1 VNITP
6 SFLGRGSWLAKRD
19 PRVPI
24 LVAIL
29 FILAMIPAWDGRLV
43 LGLLVAALLYY
54 RSAGIPFA
62 RVRRNWTVAL
72 TLITI
77 VVIVN
82 SVLTGDRVRGME
94 TIHTYFFIPVLG
106 TAVSAESITYA
117 VTQWLRYVA
126 MITVGFPMAFC
137 IAPNDLGTAF
147 ARLGLPEKLAFG
159 LDLTFRFLPSLAVDY
174 HQTIDAQRVRGYEP
188 GGGRGGPINRLRR
201 MVPILTPLTMNAI
214 SGAEDTIDAMDL
226 RAFGTGRR
234 SWLRELRYDAND
246 RLLLLAFAALLFAFT
261 VLGFAGIT
269 SELYVFPFLLDAAGA

>member
-6 SFLGRGSWLAKRD
+6 SFLGRGSWLARRD

-43 LGLLVAALLYY
+43 LAMLVAALLYY

-62 RVRRNWTVAL
+62 RVRRNWFVAL

-82 SVLTGDRVRGME
+82 SILTNDRVRGME
-94 TIHTYFFIPVLG
+94 TIHTYFVIPVLG
-106 TAVSAESITYA
+106 TTVSAESITYA

-137 IAPNDLGTAF
+137 IAPNDLGVAF

-174 HQTIDAQRVRGYEP
+174 QQTIDAQRVRGYEP
-188 GGGRGGPINRLRR
+188 GGGKGGPIARLRR

-226 RAFGTGRR
+226 RAFGTGKR
-234 SWLRELRYDAND
+234 SWLRDLRFDSVDWAI
-246 RLLLLAFAALLFAFT
+246 
-261 VLGFAGIT
+261 VLGFAALAVGAT
-269 SELYVFPFLLDAAGA
+269 LANVFLGAGAIWVPPPLIPG

>member
-1 VNITP
+1 MNITP

-29 FILAMIPAWDGRLV
+29 FIIAMIPAWDGRLV
-43 LGLLVAALLYY
+43 LGMLIVALLYY

-94 TIHTYFFIPVLG
+94 TIHEYFKIPLIG
-106 TAVSAESITYA
+106 TSVSAESITYA
-117 VTQWLRYVA
+117 VTQWLRYVS

-137 IAPNDLGTAF
+137 IAPNDLGVAF
-147 ARLGLPEKLAFG
+147 ARLRLPEKLAFG
-159 LDLTFRFLPSLAVDY
+159 LDLTFRFLPSLSVDY
-174 HQTIDAQRVRGYEP
+174 QTTIDAQRVRGYEP
-188 GGGRGGPINRLRR
+188 AGGKGGPINRLRR

-226 RAFGTGRR
+226 RAFGTGKRT
-234 SWLRELRYDAND
+234 WLRDLRFDTIDWAI
-246 RLLLLAFAALLFAFT
+246 
-261 VLGFAGIT
+261 VLGFVALAIGAT
-269 SELYVFPFLLDAAGA
+269 LANVFLGAGAIWVPPPLIPG

>member
-43 LGLLVAALLYY
+43 LAMLVAALVYY

-77 VVIVN
+77 VVLVN
-82 SVLTGDRVRGME
+82 SILTGDRVRGME
-94 TIHTYFFIPVLG
+94 TIHTYFFIPILG
-106 TAVSAESITYA
+106 TNVSAESVTYA
-117 VTQWLRYVA
+117 VTQWLRYVS

-137 IAPNDLGTAF
+137 IAPNDLGVAF
-147 ARLGLPEKLAFG
+147 ARLRLPEKLAFG
-159 LDLTFRFLPSLAVDY
+159 LDLTFRFLPSLSADY
-174 HQTIDAQRVRGYEP
+174 QTTIDAQRVRGFEP
-188 GGGRGGPINRLRR
+188 SGGKGGPIARLRR
-201 MVPILTPLTMNAI
+201 MVPILTPLTINAI

-226 RAFGTGRR
+226 RGFGTGKRT
-234 SWLRELRYDAND
+234 WLRHLQFEPLDWAIV
-246 RLLLLAFAALLFAFT
+246 LAFAAMAIGATLANVF
-261 VLGFAGIT
+261 LGT
-269 SELYVFPFLLDAAGA
+269 GAIWVPPPIIPG

>member
-1 VNITP
+1 MNITP

-43 LGLLVAALLYY
+43 LAMLVVALLYY

-82 SVLTGDRVRGME
+82 SILTGDRVRGME
-94 TIHTYFFIPVLG
+94 TIHTYFFIPILG
-106 TAVSAESITYA
+106 TSVSAESVTYA
-117 VTQWLRYVA
+117 VTQWLRYVS

-137 IAPNDLGTAF
+137 IAPNDLGVAF

-159 LDLTFRFLPSLAVDY
+159 LDLTFRLLPSLSMDY

-188 GGGRGGPINRLRR
+188 AGGRGGPITRLRR

-226 RAFGTGRR
+226 RGFGTGKRT
-234 SWLRELRYDAND
+234 WLRHLAFDNVD
-246 RLLLLAFAALLFAFT
+246 RLLIVGFLALAIGATLANVF
-261 VLGFAGIT
+261 LGT
-269 SELYVFPFLLDAAGA
+269 GAIWVPPPIIPG

>member
-6 SFLGRGSWLAKRD
+6 SFLGRGSWLARRD

-29 FILAMIPAWDGRLV
+29 FIVAMIPAWDGRLV
-43 LGLLVAALLYY
+43 LAMVAAALVYY

-82 SVLTGDRVRGME
+82 SILTGDRVRGMAS
-94 TIHTYFFIPVLG
+94 IHTYFFIPILG

-117 VTQWLRYVA
+117 ITQWLRYFA

-137 IAPNDLGTAF
+137 VAPSDLGAAF

-174 HQTIDAQRVRGYEP
+174 HQTIDAQRVRGYDP
-188 GGGRGGPINRLRR
+188 GGGRGGPIARLRR

-234 SWLRELRYDAND
+234 TWLRELRFDQVDWAVI
-246 RLLLLAFAALLFAFT
+246 LAFVAIAIVATLANLFLGT
-261 VLGFAGIT
+261 GTIWVPPVLIPG
-269 SELYVFPFLLDAAGA
+269 

>member
-1 VNITP
+1 MNITP
-6 SFLGRGSWLAKRD
+6 SFLGRGSWLSKRD

-43 LGLLVAALLYY
+43 LALLIVALLYY

-77 VVIVN
+77 VVVVN
-82 SVLTGDRVRGME
+82 SILTGDRVRGME
-94 TIHTYFFIPVLG
+94 TIHTYFLIPVIG

-117 VTQWLRYVA
+117 VTQWLRYVS

-137 IAPNDLGTAF
+137 IAPNDLGVAF

-159 LDLTFRFLPSLAVDY
+159 LDLTFRFLPSLSVDY
-174 HQTIDAQRVRGYEP
+174 QTTIDAQRVRGYEP
-188 GGGRGGPINRLRR
+188 AGGKGGPINRLRR

-226 RAFGTGRR
+226 RAFGTGKRT
-234 SWLRELRYDAND
+234 WLRDLRFDNLDWAM
-246 RLLLLAFAALLFAFT
+246 
-261 VLGFAGIT
+261 VLGFLALAVGAT
-269 SELYVFPFLLDAAGA
+269 LANALLGTGAIWVPPPLIPG

>member
-1 VNITP
+1 MNITP
-6 SFLGRGSWLAKRD
+6 SFLGRGSWLANRD

-43 LGLLVAALLYY
+43 LAMLGAALLYY

-82 SVLTGDRVRGME
+82 SILTGDRVRGME
-94 TIHTYFFIPVLG
+94 TIHVYFHIPVLG
-106 TAVSAESITYA
+106 TAVSAESLTYA

-137 IAPNDLGTAF
+137 IAPNDLGVAF

-159 LDLTFRFLPSLAVDY
+159 LDLTFRFLPSLAADY

-188 GGGRGGPINRLRR
+188 AAGRGGPIARLRR
-201 MVPILTPLTMNAI
+201 MVPVLTPLTMNAI

-226 RAFGTGRR
+226 RGFGTGRR
-234 SWLRELRYDAND
+234 TWLRDLRFDAID
-246 RLLLLAFAALLFAFT
+246 WLI
-261 VLGFAGIT
+261 VLGFAALAVGAT
-269 SELYVFPFLLDAAGA
+269 LANLFLGTGAIWVPPPLIPG

>member
-6 SFLGRGSWLAKRD
+6 SFLGRGSWLSKRD

-29 FILAMIPAWDGRLV
+29 FIIAMIPAWDGRLV
-43 LGLLVAALLYY
+43 LAMLVVALLYY

-77 VVIVN
+77 VVVVN
-82 SVLTGDRVRGME
+82 SILTGDRVRGME
-94 TIHTYFFIPVLG
+94 TIHTYFKIPILG
-106 TAVSAESITYA
+106 TSVSAESITYA
-117 VTQWLRYVA
+117 VTQWLRYVS

-137 IAPNDLGTAF
+137 IAPNDLGVAF

-159 LDLTFRFLPSLAVDY
+159 LDLTFRFLPSLSLDY
-174 HQTIDAQRVRGYEP
+174 HTTIDAQRVRGYEP
-188 GGGRGGPINRLRR
+188 AAGKGGPIARLRR

-226 RAFGTGRR
+226 RGFGTGKRT
-234 SWLRELRYDAND
+234 WLRHLAFDNVD
-246 RLLLLAFAALLFAFT
+246 RAMILGFAALAIGATLANVF
-261 VLGFAGIT
+261 LGT
-269 SELYVFPFLLDAAGA
+269 GAIWVPPPLIPS

>member
-1 VNITP
+1 MNITP
-6 SFLGRGSWLAKRD
+6 SFLGRGSWLARRD

-29 FILAMIPAWDGRLV
+29 MVLAMIPAWDGRLV
-43 LGLLVAALLYY
+43 LAIVVVAFIYY

-62 RVRRNWTVAL
+62 RVRRNWTLAL

-82 SVLTGDRVRGME
+82 SILTGDRVRGME
-94 TIHTYFFIPVLG
+94 TIHTYFYIPVLG
-106 TAVSAESITYA
+106 TSVSAESITYA

-137 IAPNDLGTAF
+137 IAPSDLGAAF

-174 HQTIDAQRVRGYEP
+174 HTTIDAQRVRGYEP
-188 GGGRGGPINRLRR
+188 GGRRRGPIARLRGV
-201 MVPILTPLTMNAI
+201 VPVLTPLTINAI

-226 RAFGTGRR
+226 RGFGTGKRT
-234 SWLRELRYDAND
+234 WLRELRFD
-246 RLLLLAFAALLFAFT
+246 RTDGLLIAVFAAIAVGATLANVFLGTGAIWVPP
-261 VLGFAGIT
+261 VLIPG
-269 SELYVFPFLLDAAGA
+269 